1 MTTAPAESPNASF
14 LAAADEAIRQLTERH
29 GAAEEDRIRAGVA
42 RVASRWTDRDGDAS
56 ALTGFCT
63 GSFVPERDRRRLLAR
78 IELALEYVG
87 GHLYEMRRHL
97 RRWSDLRDELAA
109 ERTAGPAFE
118 QGDGSLQFADDLLAT
133 FDPAPD
139 ISEES
144 YRQRLAF
151 LTLLNCERPTLE
163 EMLRDGPNWSVDRWA
178 EARVGQ
184 HFGPRIPKEINDQ
197 ARAVSH
203 RCNSWVSRFHIPV
216 GSLRDVRGGGHF
228 EPGRKLLAHWLVREE
243 IKAGYND
250 PDRERGLRKQRALAW
265 VMARHIDGSIPEPIM
280 TGASDAP
287 WDPQANTV
295 GGATVDATVGLARY
309 DHWIQQ
315 RDLAFTVDRHH
326 PEHPTAI
333 ARKCE
338 LDREIPERDVERL
351 LIDLLAAPVRR
362 DLAAFLRS
370 RLGRPLEPFDIYV
383 DEFADARPADEMNAL
398 VRAIAPDAATLE
410 RKLPE
415 ILRGL
420 GFPAADADF
429 LGTRIRVEI
438 AKGSGHAMR
447 PQLPEYGAWLRTSS
461 LENELGWDGFDTAMH
476 ELGHTLEQLVST
488 HFVPRPALRG
498 VPNTACTEAFA
509 FLYQSLGKRV
519 LGAASA
525 EDEARTFDVD
535 AVQTLA
541 SACQIAGP
549 ALLELR
555 VWNWIYRNPG
565 ASAHSLRAHVLSV
578 AESLWSE
585 YYRADFGEDPYRILA
600 SYQHMIAHPLY
611 LPDYPLGH
619 IISHQ
624 VRSHLRSRDLATE
637 TRRICSIGALTPDL
651 WMRRAVG
658 SGIDVAPLVNDA
670 AAALRRMR

>member
-1 MTTAPAESPNASF
+1 MTTATAPAEHSLDAAS
-14 LAAADEAIRQLTERH
+14 DEALRLLLDRH
-29 GAAEEDRIRAGVA
+29 GSDERERMRAGIA
-42 RVASRWTDRDGDAS
+42 RVAARWTDRDGDA
-56 ALTGFCT
+56 AEFTRFCAA
-63 GSFVPERDRRRLLAR
+63 SFVPEADRARLLTR
-78 IELALEYVG
+78 LEGALTYVG

-97 RRWSDLRDELAA
+97 RRWSDLRWE
-109 ERTAGPAFE
+109 TA
-118 QGDGSLQFADDLLAT
+118 DGNLQFVDDLLAT

-144 YRQRLAF
+144 YRQKLAF
-151 LTLLNCERPTLE
+151 LTLLNCERPTLDA
-163 EMLRDGPNWSVDRWA
+163 MLSDGPNWSVDRWA
-178 EARVGQ
+178 EARIGQ
-184 HFGPRIPKEINDQ
+184 HFGPRIPKEISDT

-203 RCNSWVSRFHIPV
+203 RCNAWVSRFHIPV
-216 GSLRDVRGGGHF
+216 GTLRDARGDGHF

-250 PDRERGLRKQRALAW
+250 TDSERGLRKQRALAW
-265 VMARHIDGSIPEPIM
+265 VMARHIDGSIPESVM
-280 TGASDAP
+280 ASASDAA
-287 WDPQANTV
+287 WDPAANTLN
-295 GGATVDATVGLARY
+295 GAAAGASIGAVRY
-309 DHWIQQ
+309 DHWLEQ

-351 LIDLLAAPVRR
+351 LVSLLASPVRR
-362 DLAAFLRS
+362 ELAAFLRK
-370 RLGRPLEPFDIYV
+370 RLGRPLEPFDIYI
-383 DEFADARPADEMNAL
+383 DEFADARPAEEMNAL
-398 VRAIAPDAATLE
+398 VRGVALSAEALE

-415 ILRGL
+415 LLRGL
-420 GFPAADADF
+420 GFPAEDAEF
-429 LGTRIRVEI
+429 LGTRIKVEI

-447 PQLPEYGAWLRTSS
+447 PQLPEYGAWLRTSA
-461 LENELGWDGFDTAMH
+461 LANEIGWDGFDTAMH

-519 LGAASA
+519 LGIASA
-525 EDEARTFDVD
+525 DDEARGFDID
-535 AVQTLA
+535 SVQTLA

-555 VWNWIYRNPG
+555 VWNWIYRNPT
-565 ASAHSLRAHVLSV
+565 ASADALRAEVLAV
-578 AESLWSE
+578 AERLWNE
-585 YYRADFGEDPYRILA
+585 FYREDFGSDPYHILA
-600 SYQHMIAHPLY
+600 AYQHMIAHPLY
-611 LPDYPLGH
+611 LPDYPIGH

-624 VRSHLRSRDLATE
+624 VRSHLRTRDLASE
-637 TRRICSIGALTPDL
+637 TRRICSIGAVTPDL

-658 SGIDVAPLVNDA
+658 SGIDVTPLVNDA
-670 AAALRRMR
+670 AAALRRLA